1 MQKKRTFR
9 ITVMLLLV
17 LGGFAGGVAITKNLL
32 IVQWDYVAPDR
43 LFSAEPPLDVP
54 TLQTIIGDAATDDQ
68 ALHAITAYYDAH
80 ADQLA
85 GQFRESNPTRLRA
98 LFVMYVTHISNDY
111 NTLDPAPTTLIAYLD
126 QPYSHCGT
134 YSLFESEILSAF
146 GMTWRIINI
155 AGGTHAFVEVQVDGR
170 WEIFDATTNDWVD
183 TSAFE
188 MERGAER
195 HSRSFYTPLL
205 DPQVKYA
212 DEEIRRSGQEL
223 RVLLPGLGLFY
234 FPKAPLFV
242 DMESDTKTPPGDSSA
257 A

>member
-1 MQKKRTFR
+1 MLKKRVFR

-17 LGGFAGGVAITKNLL
+17 LGGFAGGVTITKNLL
-32 IVQWDYVAPDR
+32 IEQWDYIAPDR
-43 LFSAEPPLDVP
+43 LFSAEPPLDIP

-68 ALHAITAYYDAH
+68 ALQAITAYYDAH

-85 GQFRESNPTRLRA
+85 AQFRETNSTRLTA
-98 LFVMYVTHISNDY
+98 LFVMYVTHISNAY
-111 NTLDPAPTTLIAYLD
+111 STLDHAPVDLIAYLH

-134 YSLFESEILSAF
+134 YSQFEAEILSAF

-155 AGGTHAFVEVQVDGR
+155 TGGTHAFVEVQVDGQ
-170 WEIFDATTNDWVD
+170 WEIFDATTNDWID
-183 TSAFE
+183 TSAFA

-205 DPQVKYA
+205 DPQVTYD
-212 DEEIRRSGQEL
+212 DEEVRRVGQEL
-223 RVLLPGLGLFY
+223 RVMLPGLGLFY

-242 DMESDTKTPPGDSSA
+242 YQELDTKTA
-257 A
+257 NINNT